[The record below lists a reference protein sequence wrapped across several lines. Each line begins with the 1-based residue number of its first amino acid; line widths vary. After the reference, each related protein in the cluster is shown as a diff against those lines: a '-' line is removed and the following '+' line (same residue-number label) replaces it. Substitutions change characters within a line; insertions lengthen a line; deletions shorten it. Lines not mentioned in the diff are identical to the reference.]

1 MSKDLLKA
9 LMTGNKED
17 ASSLFSAAMSA
28 KKDEALQVK
37 KVAVAADIFNAR
49 NVKG

>member
-9 LMTGNKED
+9 LMTGNKDEATTLFR
-17 ASSLFSAAMSA
+17 ASMDA

-37 KVAVAADIFNAR
+37 KVAVATDIFNAR

>member
-9 LMTGNKED
+9 LMTANKEE
-17 ASSLFSAAMSA
+17 ASSVFGAAMNA

-37 KVAVAADIFNAR
+37 KVAVATDIFNAR

>member
-9 LMTGNKED
+9 LMTGNKDE
-17 ASSLFSAAMSA
+17 ATTLFKSGMDA
-28 KKDEALQVK
+28 KKDEALQIK